1 MNVRPARIED
11 ALTAA
16 ELIQETMEGYGD
28 VMLGLDDRGRAVQV
42 IAGFFRKGN
51 NRFSY
56 RLTYLAEIDGQTAGL
71 LLVFPGRDTF
81 KLVLPM
87 SWQIL
92 SFYNLWEML
101 RLAVRAPMAAD
112 GEEIRS
118 DEFYVSH
125 LAVLPEFRRQGVG
138 RALLSHA
145 DTLAHAAGLAK
156 NSLCVDIDNILAQH
170 LYLSH
175 GYQVAKTVNTP
186 WLKNRLHTR
195 GFHHMVK
202 SLTQYRPQEGNN
214 DQPNRP

>member
-1 MNVRPARIED
+1 VNIRPAQIDD
-11 ALTAA
+11 APTAA

-28 VMLGLDDRGRAVQV
+28 VMLGLDNRERALKV
-42 IAGFFRKGN
+42 IAGFFRKAN

-56 RLTYLAEIDGQTAGL
+56 RLAYLAEVDGRTAGL
-71 LLVFPGRDTF
+71 LLAFPGRDTF

-92 SFYNLWEML
+92 SFYNPWELL
-101 RLAVRAPMAAD
+101 RLAVRAPLAVD
-112 GEEIRS
+112 GEETQP

-145 DTLAHAAGLAK
+145 DALARTSGLAK
-156 NSLCVDIDNILAQH
+156 CSLCVDIDNSNAQQ

-175 GYQVAKTVNTP
+175 GYSIAKTVNTP

-195 GFHHMVK
+195 GYHHMIK
-202 SLTQYRPQEGNN
+202 PLGSLF
-214 DQPNRP
+214 

>member
-11 ALTAA
+11 ALIAA

-28 VMLGLDDRGRAVQV
+28 VMLGLDDRERAVQV
-42 IAGFFRKGN
+42 IAGFFRKAN

-92 SFYNLWEML
+92 SFYNPWEML
-101 RLAVRAPMAAD
+101 RLAVRAPMAAE
-112 GEEIRS
+112 GEETKP

-145 DTLAHAAGLAK
+145 DTLAHASGFAK
-156 NSLCVDIDNILAQH
+156 NSLCVDIDNLNAQH

-175 GYQVAKTVNTP
+175 GYQVVKTVNTP

-195 GFHHMVK
+195 GFHRMVK
-202 SLTQYRPQEGNN
+202 SLS
-214 DQPNRP
+214 

>member
-92 SFYNLWEML
+92 SFYNPWEVL
-101 RLAVRAPMAAD
+101 RLAVRAPMAAV
-112 GEEIRS
+112 GEETRP

-145 DTLAHAAGLAK
+145 DTLARTAGMVK
-156 NSLCVDIDNILAQH
+156 NSLCVDIDNLNAQH
-170 LYLSH
+170 LYISH
-175 GYQVAKTVNTP
+175 GYQVVKTVNTP

-195 GFHHMVK
+195 GFLRMVK
-202 SLTQYRPQEGNN
+202 SLT
-214 DQPNRP
+214 

>member
-1 MNVRPARIED
+1 MNIQPAQIEE

-28 VMLGLDDRGRAVQV
+28 VMLGLDRRERAVKV
-42 IAGFFRKGN
+42 IAGFFRKAN

-56 RLTYLAEIDGQTAGL
+56 RLTYLAEINGQTAGL

-92 SFYNLWEML
+92 SFYNPWEIL
-101 RLAVRAPMAAD
+101 RLMVRAPMAAES
-112 GEEIRS
+112 EETRP

-138 RALLSHA
+138 RALLNHA
-145 DTLAHAAGLAK
+145 DTLAHAAGFAK
-156 NSLCVDIDNILAQH
+156 ISLCVDLDNQNAQH

-175 GYQVAKTVNTP
+175 GYQVVKTVNTP

-195 GFHHMVK
+195 GFHRMVK
-202 SLTQYRPQEGNN
+202 SLT
-214 DQPNRP
+214 

>member
-1 MNVRPARIED
+1 MNIRPAKIED

-16 ELIQETMEGYGD
+16 ELIQETMEGYGE

-42 IAGFFRKGN
+42 IAGFFRKAN

-56 RLTYLAEIDGQTAGL
+56 RLTYLAEISGRTAGL

-92 SFYNLWEML
+92 SFYNPWEML
-101 RLAVRAPMAAD
+101 RLAVRTPMAVD
-112 GEEIRS
+112 VEETRP

-145 DTLAHAAGLAK
+145 DRLAFASGLAK
-156 NSLCVDIDNILAQH
+156 CALCVDIDNPNAQH
-170 LYLSH
+170 LYQSH

-195 GFHHMVK
+195 GYYRMVK
-202 SLTQYRPQEGNN
+202 LLTQL
-214 DQPNRP
+214 